1 MGDFWRYVAA
11 LVPSTGVGFL
21 FYLVIKAMIEGDRR
35 ERRALAL
42 WEAAHPET
50 RNDVTGLPHADT
62 DTIDGA
68 GPGNASDEAATGAEA
83 HAVPASDTSD
93 ASDATVAQRTSEQE

>member
-21 FYLVIKAMIEGDRR
+21 FYLIIKAMIEGDRR

-50 RNDVTGLPHADT
+50 RTDVTELPHAT
-62 DTIDGA
+62 QENIECA

-83 HAVPASDTSD
+83 HAEPTPDT
-93 ASDATVAQRTSEQE
+93 SDATVAQRTSEQE